1 MADPQ
6 QITQSTT
13 SIPDYARTYVEKML
27 GQMGTVADPTK
38 AMPTYKGPR
47 MAEFTDMQ
55 TGAMDAYKSPQAYTQ
70 GLGAFMSPYY
80 QNVVDV
86 QKREAAR
93 QSGIQGTQQQ
103 AQATQAGAFGGGR
116 DAIMRAERERNLAT
130 QMGDIQA
137 RGSQAAFDT
146 ALQQM
151 PQFYNQQFNMGTQQQ
166 QWQQKGL
173 EQQYQDYLNELNN
186 PYKQLSFQSDI
197 LRGIPLSQGTQTMY
211 QAPPSA
217 VSQITG
223 LGTAGLGAYG
233 MYNMANSIGG
243 AKAASGGS
251 TEDIKSRAPAGL
263 AELALYNMG

>member
-6 QITQSTT
+6 QIVQSTT
-13 SIPDYARTYVEKML
+13 SIPDYAKPYVEKML
-27 GQMGTVADPTK
+27 GQLGTVADPTK
-38 AMPTYKGPR
+38 PMPKFTGAR

-55 TGAMDAYKSPQAYTQ
+55 NKAMGSYASPEAYTQ
-70 GLGAFMSPYY
+70 GLGAFMSPYM

-93 QSGIQGTQQQ
+93 NAGMQTGALNAKA
-103 AQATQAGAFGGGR
+103 AQMGAFGGSGVALQRAQQGR
-116 DAIMRAERERNLAT
+116 DLQQQLA
-130 QMGDIQA
+130 DIQT
-137 RGSQAAFDT
+137 RGSQAAYDT

-151 PQFYNQQFNMGTQQQ
+151 PQFLNQQFQMGTQQQ

-217 VSQITG
+217 VSQLTG

-233 MYNMANSIGG
+233 MYNMFNKAAG
-243 AKAASGGS
+243 AASGGS
-251 TEDIKSRAPAGL
+251 TEDIQRRAPAGL
-263 AELALYNMG
+263 ADLAIYNMA

>member
-6 QITQSTT
+6 QIVQTQT
-13 SIPDYARTYVEKML
+13 SIPDYAKPYMETLLGKMATATAQPYQPYT
-27 GQMGTVADPTK
+27 GARMADFTDLQSK
-38 AMPTYKGPR
+38 AMGSY
-47 MAEFTDMQ
+47 A
-55 TGAMDAYKSPQAYTQ
+55 SPEAYTQ

-103 AQATQAGAFGGGR
+103 AQAAQVGAFGGGR

-137 RGSQAAFDT
+137 RGTQAAYDT

-151 PQFYNQQFNMGTQQQ
+151 PQFLNQQFQMGTQQQ
-166 QWQQKGL
+166 QWQQKTL
-173 EQQYQDYLNELNN
+173 EQQYQDYLDQQNY

-217 VSQITG
+217 VSQLTG
-223 LGTAGLGAYG
+223 LGTAGLGMYG
-233 MYNMANSIGG
+233 MYNMFNKAAG
-243 AKAASGGS
+243 AASGGA
-251 TEDIKSRAPAGL
+251 TKDIKKRAPAGL
-263 AELALYNMG
+263 AELAVYNMA

>member
-6 QITQSTT
+6 QIVQSTT
-13 SIPDYARTYVEKML
+13 SIPDYAKTYVEKML
-27 GQMGTVADPTK
+27 GQLGTVADPTK
-38 AMPTYKGPR
+38 PMPTYTGPR
-47 MAEFTDMQ
+47 MAEFTDLQ
-55 TGAMDAYKSPQAYTQ
+55 EGAMDAYKSPTAYMQ

-93 QSGIQGTQQQ
+93 NAGMQ
-103 AQATQAGAFGGGR
+103 AGALNARAAQMGAFGGSGVALQRAQQGR
-116 DAIMRAERERNLAT
+116 DL
-130 QMGDIQA
+130 QQQLGDIQT
-137 RGSQAAFDT
+137 RGTQAAFDT

-151 PQFYNQQFNMGTQQQ
+151 PQFLNQQFQMGTQQQ

-186 PYKQLSFQSDI
+186 PYKQISFQSDI

-217 VSQITG
+217 VSQLTG
-223 LGTAGLGAYG
+223 LATAGLGAYG
-233 MYNMANSIGG
+233 MYNMG
-243 AKAASGGS
+243 AGARAPGAASGGS
-251 TEDIKSRAPAGL
+251 TEDIQRRAPAGL
-263 AELALYNMG
+263 ADLAIYNMA

>member
-13 SIPDYARTYVEKML
+13 SIPDYAKTYVEKML
-27 GQMGTVADPTK
+27 GQLGAVADPTK
-38 AMPTYKGPR
+38 PMPLFPGQR
-47 MAEFTDMQ
+47 MADFNTLQ
-55 TGAMDAYKSPQAYTQ
+55 KGSLDAYKSPEAYNQ

-103 AQATQAGAFGGGR
+103 AQAAQSGAFGGSR
-116 DAIMRAERERNLAT
+116 DAIMRAERERNLGL

-137 RGSQAAFDT
+137 RGTQAAYDT

-186 PYKQLSFQSDI
+186 PYKQISFQSDI
-197 LRGIPLSQGTQTMY
+197 LRGIPLAQGTQTMY

-217 VSQITG
+217 VSQIAG
-223 LGTAGLGAYG
+223 LGTAALGAYG
-233 MYNMANSIGG
+233 MYNNITGG
-243 AKAASGGS
+243 AAKAASGGS
-251 TEDIKSRAPAGL
+251 TEDIQARAPAGL
-263 AELALYNMG
+263 ADLLIYNMA